1 MHRNSNW
8 KCRLALA
15 AAVAVCATAP
25 AAAQESPAEHLVRP
39 VRLMML
45 EADSRWPER
54 RFFGEVVA
62 RQTVD
67 LAFQVSGQI
76 VDLPV
81 VEGQRLAEGD
91 LIAEL
96 DLEPFELSL
105 SQAQLR
111 FEQAERTLDRAQ
123 QLGPGTVSQASIDD
137 AETETATA
145 RIAVRE
151 AEYALNHATLH
162 APFDALVAARLV
174 ANFTTVNAGTTVVR
188 IHDMSELRVEIEVP
202 EVLFR
207 RVQQSDVFDLYAVL
221 TGSDEHYP
229 LEVREFEAE
238 TSAIGQTYTI
248 TLTMIDV
255 DDLRLLPGAS
265 VTVVAR
271 QLSGEDAIY
280 LPPTAVVIE
289 PDRGTHVMVFE
300 PTGADGGTVRAVPV
314 EVEATEDGRL
324 RVVSGVHAGMEIVAA
339 GAGRVANG
347 EVVRR
352 FTGFG
357 N

>member
-1 MHRNSNW
+1 MAFAAAI
-8 KCRLALA
+8 ALA
-15 AAVAVCATAP
+15 VATGP
-25 AAAQESPAEHLVRP
+25 AAAQESPAEHVVRP
-39 VRLMML
+39 VRLMVL

-67 LAFQVSGQI
+67 LAFQVSGQM
-76 VDLPV
+76 VAFPV
-81 VEGQRLAEGD
+81 VEGQRLADGE

-96 DLEPFELSL
+96 DLEPFELRL

-137 AETETATA
+137 AQTETATA

-151 AEYALNHATLH
+151 AEYALDRATLH
-162 APFDALVAARLV
+162 APFDALVASRLV
-174 ANFTTVNAGTTVVR
+174 ANFTTVNAGTAVVR
-188 IHDMSELRVEIEVP
+188 IHDMSELRVEIDVP

-207 RVQQSDVFDLYAVL
+207 RVQASDVFDLYAVL
-221 TGSDEHYP
+221 TGSDHRYP

-248 TLTMIDV
+248 TLAMVDV
-255 DDLRLLPGAS
+255 DDRLLLPGAS

-271 QLSGEDAIY
+271 QLSGEEAVY
-280 LPPTAVVIE
+280 LPPTAVVIA
-289 PDRGTHVMVFE
+289 PDRSTHVMVFE
-300 PTGADGGTVRAVPV
+300 PTGADGGTVRAQPV
-314 EVEATEDGRL
+314 EVEAAEDGRL
-324 RVVSGVHAGMEIVAA
+324 RVVSGVRAGMEIVAA
-339 GAGRVANG
+339 GAGRVADG